1 MGEQIQR
8 LQLFFKQKEVDISDD
23 EGDDNSNSEY
33 WEFLNPEEVEAWSI
47 ALVPMTD
54 FLHFQAKFRTA
65 EDAMLISAD
74 EKVKHVVWYVDNS
87 LLIHCETTSS
97 PPYFFTIC
105 LDNSAS
111 PFSTL
116 YFLRSLNGLAYEPL
130 MKEVER
136 EIDNKAWQSKDGQ
149 PLRARPVVGKVRRLL
164 QSIATMTAVNKAVA
178 SAIMPITLSRGRNT
192 QGASEGSAR
201 NVLSQR
207 LAVMRAEPSTN
218 RRNLKRPSSAVTSTP
233 SASQRKRAN
242 VQGLL
247 EASIASTITQV
258 PSELEPSQ
266 EFDYAEIANIYNK
279 FWTECQSCFVFGV
292 EEKHEVHID

>member
-1 MGEQIQR
+1 MGDQIQR
-8 LQLFFKQKEVDISDD
+8 LQLFFKRKEVAISDD

-33 WEFLNPEEVEAWSI
+33 WEFQNPEEVEAWSI

-54 FLHFQAKFRTA
+54 FLHFQAKFRRA
-65 EDAMLISAD
+65 EDAMPISAD
-74 EKVKHVVWYVDNS
+74 EKVKDVVWYADNT

-105 LDNSAS
+105 VDNSAS

-116 YFLRSLNGLAYEPL
+116 YFLKSLNGSMYEPL

-136 EIDNKAWQSKDGQ
+136 EIDNKAWQAKDGQ
-149 PLRARPVVGKVRRLL
+149 PLRARPVAGKVRCLL
-164 QSIATMTAVNKAVA
+164 QSIATMTAANKAVA

-201 NVLSQR
+201 NVLSHR
-207 LAVMRAEPSTN
+207 LAITGAEPSSN
-218 RRNLKRPSSAVTSTP
+218 RRNSKRPNSAVTSIP

-242 VQGLL
+242 VQGLP
-247 EASIASTITQV
+247 EASTALAITQV

-279 FWTECQSCFVFGV
+279 F
-292 EEKHEVHID
+292 